1 MSWIAVAIGGSA
13 ILGAV
18 TSSNSSRSA
27 AAAQSDAANS
37 ANATQLQM
45 FNTQREDA
53 APWRAAGGRAL
64 AGLEDKDFQRDF
76 TMSDFQADPGYDFRM
91 KEGMKAIERSAAA
104 RGGRHGGATM
114 KALLGYGQ
122 DVASSE
128 YQNAYNRFNADRDRR
143 FNRLGSIAGVGQ
155 TANSQVAAAGQNYA
169 NQFSQNTMGAGNASA
184 AASIA
189 HGNSMNNLLGQGLTA
204 GLMYAGGSPGGGG
217 GSTGGYNS
225 PIGEGSYFGGS
236 GVRFSDE
243 RLKTEIKP
251 VTKDDLK
258 EMKAKLKAYTFKY
271 KSEIH
276 GRGEFIGVMAQ
287 DLEKSKLGKTLVF
300 EDNHG
305 HKQIDLARVLMLFLA
320 TMAEA

>member
-1 MSWIAVAIGGSA
+1 MGGVM
-13 ILGAV
+13 GAV
-18 TSSNSSRSA
+18 EDLTGLNVSGDSSSDRALRDQQA
-27 AAAQSDAANS
+27 ATGRANS
-37 ANATQLQM
+37 MQERM

-53 APWRAAGGRAL
+53 APWREAGVTAL
-64 AGLEDKDFQRDF
+64 GGMQDKDYQRDF

-114 KALLGYGQ
+114 KALVGYGQ

-169 NQFSQNTMGAGNASA
+169 NQYGANETNMANARAGQAMGQAGQLGNA
-184 AASIA
+184 I
-189 HGNSMNNLLGQGLTA
+189 GQGTMAYLA
-204 GLMYAGGSPGGGG
+204 
-217 GSTGGYNS
+217 
-225 PIGEGSYFGGS
+225 
-236 GVRFSDE
+236 FSDE
-243 RLKTEIKP
+243 RLKENIKP
-251 VTKDDLK
+251 VSKSDLA
-258 EMKAKLKAYTFKY
+258 EMRKNLKAYTFQY
-271 KSEIH
+271 KSDIH
-276 GRGEFIGVMAQ
+276 GRGEFVGVMAQ

-300 EDNHG
+300 EDSHG